1 MSETA
6 PLSLPAKLL
15 RATEIISG
23 TGGAVVAFSGGVD
36 SSLLLA
42 LAVRALGSDKV
53 LAVTAL
59 GPLTSEEDAC
69 SAAAVARMT
78 GAAHRVVQIDP
89 LQVPGFTGNDPERC
103 YVCKQNLLA
112 ALERIRAT
120 EGLAAI
126 LDGSIADDAHDYRP
140 GSRAAA
146 EAGVLQPLAEAGL
159 TKEEVREASRQLRL
173 PTSDRPS
180 SPCLASRFPYGEPIT
195 VEALQ
200 MVGAAEALLHQWGVP
215 VVRVR
220 HHGRLARIEVPVD
233 QIPLLTADPRRSE
246 LVAALRNLGYSYVTV
261 DLQGFRSGSL
271 NEVL

>member
-6 PLSLPAKLL
+6 PQRLKEKLL

-23 TGGAVVAFSGGVD
+23 ADSAVVAFSGGVD

-42 LAVRALGSDKV
+42 LAVRSLGPDKV

-59 GPLTSEEDAC
+59 GPLTSEEDAR
-69 SAAAVARMT
+69 SATDVARMT

-89 LQVPGFTGNDPERC
+89 LLIPGFTGNDPERC
-103 YVCKQNLLA
+103 YVCKKNLLA
-112 ALERIRAT
+112 ALDQIRAA

-126 LDGSIADDAHDYRP
+126 FDGSIADDADDFRP
-140 GSRAAA
+140 GGRAAA
-146 EAGVLQPLAEAGL
+146 EARVIQPLAGAGL
-159 TKEEVREASRQLRL
+159 TKEEVREASRQFGL
-173 PTSDRPS
+173 PTSERPS

-195 VEALQ
+195 AEALQ
-200 MVGAAEALLHQWGVP
+200 MVGSAEALLHRSGFP
-215 VVRVR
+215 VARVR
-220 HHGRLARIEVPVD
+220 HHGHLARIEVPVD
-233 QIPLLTADPRRSE
+233 QIPLLAADPLRSV
-246 LVAALRNLGYSYVTV
+246 LLATLRDLGYSYVTL